1 MIKVFYQND
10 IIDRLAAIFTYGL
23 NNGYSYET
31 IEERIISSPFVNNLE
46 KNEYDIESKIDKVV
60 ESTFGKLVSPIDI
73 SFRGLFLGESY
84 FRLFLYFNKSF
95 EYLFLYW
102 PLSNFVEE
110 YNIYHEMDFSN
121 LRRDFL
127 LQTKETTLLRKLA
140 SKKQLKL
147 VEISKLTGININ
159 TIDKY
164 SRDDK
169 YLYGASYNNIYK
181 LSSLLKV
188 KENIFLPSLEVYL
201 DKTVFLDRESNN
213 DYKNYLGLFFASCY
227 DKRIGQSDFSYEKE
241 EDCFKSKNGL
251 KVVVIS
257 DLLSNLTVEHLN
269 KLSSPD
275 TYLILIPFGL
285 LNQKTNFSY
294 LKEVNAFDIFVLTP
308 DSVYILKENKEKEVT
323 DTINKSL
330 IIRASGINHLGTN
343 S

>member
-84 FRLFLYFNKSF
+84 FRLFLHFNKSF

-102 PLSNFVEE
+102 PLSNFVEK
-110 YNIYHEMDFSN
+110 YSIYHEMDFSN

-169 YLYGASYNNIYK
+169 YLYGASYSNIYK

-188 KENIFLPSLEVYL
+188 KENIFLSSLEVYL
-201 DKTVFLDRESNN
+201 DKNAFLDHESNN
-213 DYKNYLGLFFASCY
+213 DYKNYLGLFFASYY
-227 DKRIGQSDFSYEKE
+227 DKRIGQLDFSYEKDE
-241 EDCFKSKNGL
+241 NCFKSKNGL
-251 KVVVIS
+251 KVIVIS

-269 KLSSPD
+269 KLSSLD

-330 IIRASGINHLGTN
+330 IIRASGINNLVIN